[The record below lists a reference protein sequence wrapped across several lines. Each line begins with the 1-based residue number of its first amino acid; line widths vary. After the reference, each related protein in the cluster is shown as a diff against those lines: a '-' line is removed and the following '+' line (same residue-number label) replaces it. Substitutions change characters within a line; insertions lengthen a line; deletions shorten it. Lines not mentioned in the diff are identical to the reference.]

1 PNLLKFPIR
10 FSDGLQFLNLK
21 KCRSSG
27 AFITRIPVSTK
38 MSLLWSF
45 YRDENGFL
53 QRGQS
58 YGVCS
63 HSNRTAVKLKLISPP
78 FPDPSSWTGC
88 SGPEPRRPYR
98 HDNSLPTGST
108 CPENRHLLCGRLH
121 GQRTAGSRF
130 PDYGPVK

>member
-1 PNLLKFPIR
+1 AIIK
-10 FSDGLQFLNLK
+10 SK
-21 KCRSSG
+21 
-27 AFITRIPVSTK
+27 K

-45 YRDENGFL
+45 YHEENRFL
-53 QRGQS
+53 QRCRSSGAFIARKTVFYKEVS
-58 YGVCS
+58 PMGHCS

-78 FPDPSSWTGC
+78 FPDTGSWTGC
-88 SGPEPRRPYR
+88 SGPAPQRPYI
-98 HDNSLPTGST
+98 HDNSLPTFST